1 MQAHGAPRS
10 PPNQQPL
17 TMGSASKAPQ
27 NKYLE
32 YQNRINRSKSSQQVG
47 RSSCSYLTSVPSS
60 LSIKPP
66 IGRVK
71 PYGPRCRARMILVV
85 FCTDI
90 TPPLPPP
97 PLIFKQPQNILSP
110 IKGKKNNQ
118 TAASLVFLQYMIIR
132 MWVEDTARSFGA
144 KEAKISPVAQSKF

>member
-17 TMGSASKAPQ
+17 TMGSANRAPQ

-32 YQNRINRSKSSQQVG
+32 YQNRIDRSKSSQQVG

-66 IGRVK
+66 IGHMK
-71 PYGPRCRARMILVV
+71 PYGPRLQGKDDLGCILH
-85 FCTDI
+85 
-90 TPPLPPP
+90 
-97 PLIFKQPQNILSP
+97 
-110 IKGKKNNQ
+110 
-118 TAASLVFLQYMIIR
+118 
-132 MWVEDTARSFGA
+132 
-144 KEAKISPVAQSKF
+144 